1 MSLTIKNYKKLE
13 GWAHNYK
20 DLRIGEIGESA
31 DNYIFRVAYNS
42 TPYTIKIFRQGTSTI
57 EYEMVLRDG
66 ADITQYGREWIA
78 GRKLKSFELTALIF
92 EALIVKCKPKAQ
104 GVNNPFYSNGPF

>member
-20 DLRIGEIGESA
+20 DLRIGEVTETQTEYS
-31 DNYIFRVAYNS
+31 FRVAYNAA
-42 TPYTIKIFRQGTSTI
+42 PYTIKIFRQGTSTV

-78 GRKLKSFELTALIF
+78 GRKLKSLELTALIF
-92 EALIVKCKPKAQ
+92 EALIVKFKPKAQ
-104 GVNNPFYSNGPF
+104 TQMNNNINYFPF

>member
-1 MSLTIKNYKKLE
+1 MSLTIKNYNKLE
-13 GWAHNYK
+13 GWAHDYK
-20 DLRIGEIGESA
+20 ELAVGQIIETQNE
-31 DNYIFRVAYNS
+31 YTFRVGYNGL
-42 TPYTIKIFRQGTSTI
+42 PYTIKIFRHGTTAR

-66 ADITQYGREWIA
+66 SDITQYGREWIT

-92 EALIVKCKPKAQ
+92 ETLIVKHKPKAQ